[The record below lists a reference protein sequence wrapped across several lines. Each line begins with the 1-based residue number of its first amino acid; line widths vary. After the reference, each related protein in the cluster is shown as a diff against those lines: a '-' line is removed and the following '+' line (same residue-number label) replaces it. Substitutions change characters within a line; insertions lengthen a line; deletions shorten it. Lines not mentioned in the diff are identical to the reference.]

1 MPFKWAVTRTE
12 AQGPGDGEQT
22 VISIKDVAVSEMSR
36 LAVER
41 QQSHWAETLYRCD
54 IEKIVE
60 PGLILFFF
68 LSRDKTQHK

>member
-22 VISIKDVAVSEMSR
+22 LVISIKDAAVSEMSR

-41 QQSHWAETLYRCD
+41 QQSHA
-54 IEKIVE
+54 
-60 PGLILFFF
+60 GLEDFTVV
-68 LSRDKTQHK
+68 SVKG